1 MKPKHYIDK
10 IRILAKS
17 DLRCGNEHK
26 IKALIPKLIKE
37 ENYEALQGIKQAANE
52 TGSKIF
58 N

>member
-10 IRILAKS
+10 IRILVKS
-17 DLRCGNEHK
+17 DIRSGNEHK
-26 IKALIPKLIKE
+26 LKELIPKLIKD

-58 N
+58 D